1 MSKFTNDASAS
12 AVPQQT
18 TGGEAPKVE
27 ASQQVEASQP
37 ENLASLFNYPAIARL
52 LENSYPQSMTD
63 MRRRMEQTRGELE
76 RVVRQGTKEDAERAA
91 RVLRA
96 YEHTSELLN
105 TLERM
110 RVEQSGTGK

>member
-1 MSKFTNDASAS
+1 MSKLTNDAGTPATPQRSATPNDEAS
-12 AVPQQT
+12 A
-18 TGGEAPKVE
+18 
-27 ASQQVEASQP
+27 P

-52 LENSYPQSMTD
+52 LEDSYPQSMTE
-63 MRRRMEQTRGELE
+63 MRRRMERTRGALE
-76 RVVRQGTKEDAERAA
+76 RVVRQGTKEDAARAT

-110 RVEQSGTGK
+110 RNEQSGSPK